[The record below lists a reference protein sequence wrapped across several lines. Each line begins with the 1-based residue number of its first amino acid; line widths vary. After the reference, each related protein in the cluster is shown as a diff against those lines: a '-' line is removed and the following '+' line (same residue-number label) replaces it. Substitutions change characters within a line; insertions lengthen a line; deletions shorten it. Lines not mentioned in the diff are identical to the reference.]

1 MRYFEHFYHFSL
13 AKRLLRGAF
22 GDSNGHVFGRK
33 ESSLLSEWGVLNALP
48 PMALTSDMISDVEQA
63 ADRMSDFRH
72 HLLARID
79 NDDYMYPPSSA
90 LTLAVK
96 PGILNVHVL
105 TASCWPKG
113 ILFPVSYAAIKLP
126 YPLST
131 MANEF
136 ENFYL
141 SSSSNRVTY
150 SKLPHTVS
158 GPLGLGNE
166 VRRTPAKGTKKL
178 HWCHGLGSVTL
189 SCRIQSKQSRPSSV
203 VHNGYPT
210 LSSSSSSSS
219 TSITNVTIVLSTPQ
233 AAVLMAFQSS
243 MSSNSGVVDYNQQV
257 EIKKSLFN
265 LGTLT
270 GLWEEELR
278 AVVSSLCDTSAP
290 VLQVALDSQNKEI
303 FSLSEQLMTGNLK
316 GTREGDTL
324 IVRARGIHP
333 CPRSLTS
340 PGKGL
345 IRSWRDN
352 MIDACIIRTL
362 KGVERDRSGVFTD
375 SKGRTLRAV
384 ISSDILDG
392 LVKAS
397 LEAKIRLVLLSSK
410 EIRSRCCVLV
420 DEGSIEVVKGKCAGT
435 GTSIL
440 QPIGYSYLPDVPL
453 HVSSSLSK
461 GERLFA
467 DLCQL
472 VAHSTTPGPTATAS
486 AAAAAIPSHPNT
498 HSYSPSPSAPTSP
511 LPPTPAHPLHHA
523 LAPVPIPAHL
533 HVPQSYSKEEVSTV
547 RISKDQFSKGFL
559 LWIANV
565 PLESSF
571 SSQNTALFSLVNR
584 WSPAPALS
592 LGGKIVP
599 LGSRTNSPT
608 MLKEPIMKLTGTE
621 EINDR
626 CGEQKENQ
634 SLSQSRSSPLNYG
647 YDTLDSSHLVHNSFD
662 DSVQNIQKK
671 VLQAFTMSKEQLE
684 RLKCQHLLIFG
695 LDISLP
701 HPHTK
706 GCHSHP
712 SGHSHGDGGCGGDG
726 GGGRDAGKALLSQDG
741 EHSNQRL
748 TASTTITEDAS
759 HIKRILFGNLPYATQ
774 QQAVK
779 IFHSMIHAAEG
790 LHDTEGTA
798 QAQGQGHSSSECSTY
813 PRGRA
818 SDSIPYDLN
827 RSQKSGNNTENT
839 HNTHSTHSGKENL
852 KYTGAMEGKSMDRES
867 PSDSIKSCDREINPS
882 DSVTLN
888 AVGKSL
894 WHEHH
899 NMSRTY
905 CTGRTAIMTKKYRS
919 Q

>member
-22 GDSNGHVFGRK
+22 GDSNGHVFGGTK

-48 PMALTSDMISDVEQA
+48 PMALTSDMIADVEQA

-79 NDDYMYPPSSA
+79 NDDFMYPPSSA

-113 ILFPVSYAAIKLP
+113 ILFPVSYASLKLP

-150 SKLPHTVS
+150 SKLPHTDS
-158 GPLGLGNE
+158 GPLGLGND

-178 HWCHGLGSVTL
+178 HWCHGLGSVSL

-203 VHNGYPT
+203 VHTGYPT
-210 LSSSSSSSS
+210 LTSSSSSSSS
-219 TSITNVTIVLSTPQ
+219 SITYVTIVLSTPQ

-243 MSSNSGVVDYNQQV
+243 MSSNSGVVDCNQQAK
-257 EIKKSLFN
+257 IKKSLFN

-278 AVVSSLCDTSAP
+278 AVVSSLCDASAP
-290 VLQVALDSQNKEI
+290 LLQVVLDSQNKET

-324 IVRARGIHP
+324 VVRAKALHP

-340 PGKGL
+340 PGKDF

-375 SKGRTLRAV
+375 SKGRTLRSV

-397 LEAKIRLVLLSSK
+397 LETKNRLVLLSSK
-410 EIRSRCCVLV
+410 EISARCCVLV
-420 DEGSIEVVKGKCAGT
+420 DEGSVEVVKGLCAGT
-435 GTSIL
+435 GTSTL
-440 QPIGYSYLPDVPL
+440 QPIGYSYLPDVLL

-461 GERLFA
+461 GERLFTE
-467 DLCQL
+467 LCQL
-472 VAHSTTPGPTATAS
+472 VASSTTPGPTASASAS
-486 AAAAAIPSHPNT
+486 AAAAVVPSHSNT
-498 HSYSPSPSAPTSP
+498 HSYSPSPSAPNSP
-511 LPPTPAHPLHHA
+511 LPPTSAHPFIHPLHQS
-523 LAPVPIPAHL
+523 LAPAPAPAPVLARSTVPR
-533 HVPQSYSKEEVSTV
+533 SCSKEELSTV

-559 LWIANV
+559 SWIANV
-565 PLESSF
+565 PLECSS

-584 WSPAPALS
+584 WSPAPAPS
-592 LGGKIVP
+592 LGGKNA
-599 LGSRTNSPT
+599 LGSQTNSPT
-608 MLKEPIMKLTGTE
+608 MLKEPIMKLIGPE
-621 EINDR
+621 EISDR

-647 YDTLDSSHLVHNSFD
+647 YDALDSSHLVRHSFD

-671 VLQAFTMSKEQLE
+671 VLQAFTVSKEQLE

-695 LDISLP
+695 LDISTP
-701 HPHTK
+701 HLHARDS
-706 GCHSHP
+706 HSH
-712 SGHSHGDGGCGGDG
+712 SYGHSHGDGDGGDG
-726 GGGRDAGKALLSQDG
+726 GGGRDAGKALPSQDRDQSD
-741 EHSNQRL
+741 HRM
-748 TASTTITEDAS
+748 TASTIIREDSS
-759 HIKRILFGNLPYATQ
+759 HIKRILFENLPYATQ

-779 IFHSMIHAAEG
+779 IFHSMIHTAEG
-790 LHDTEGTA
+790 LHDTERT
-798 QAQGQGHSSSECSTY
+798 AQGQGQGQGQGRGHSSAECSIY
-813 PRGRA
+813 PRDLG
-818 SDSIPYDLN
+818 SDTTHYDLN
-827 RSQKSGNNTENT
+827 STQKSGNIIHST
-839 HNTHSTHSGKENL
+839 HNTHSGKEYL

-867 PSDSIKSCDREINPS
+867 PSDSINSCDKKINPS
-882 DSVTLN
+882 YGGTWN
-888 AVGKSL
+888 AAGKSSL
-894 WHEHH
+894 QEHQC
-899 NMSRTY
+899 NTIL
-905 CTGRTAIMTKKYRS
+905 TEV
-919 Q
+919 